1 MSEVIRVVCPHGTV
15 ASFIRDGGIWTTVI
29 TNVQTVRDSETG
41 EFVEYRYPIRCEQC
55 GRPGRPL
62 VADATQ
68 RGLNEA
74 LDALD
79 ALFDP
84 GNATGPGV
92 TDIPLAVWARVTGSD
107 RDKFRHAATQPTP
120 DG

>member
-15 ASFIRDGGIWTTVI
+15 ASFIRDGGIWTTVV
-29 TNVQTVRDSETG
+29 TNVQTVRESETG
-41 EFVEYRYPIRCEQC
+41 EFIEYRYPIRCEQC

-68 RGLNEA
+68 GALDEA

-84 GNATGPGV
+84 GNAAGR
-92 TDIPLAVWARVTGSD
+92 TDVPLAVWSRATGSD
-107 RDKFRHAATQPTP
+107 RDRFRHAATRPTS